1 MGGGAYADEGAL
13 STSGSLALARLMR
26 LASPALPVGAFGYS
40 QGLETAIQQG
50 WVRDEASLRAWILD
64 VLTFNLSQFEAP
76 LLRRVHRAWCA
87 RDLLRVEALNGELVA
102 ARETAELRAESQQMG
117 ASLRTLF
124 DATGEFD
131 TACLRSLHAVR
142 PLAFPTAFAFAAAQW
157 RIAESD
163 AVLGY
168 LFAWAENQAAAAMK
182 SMRLG
187 HVAAQRILGDVSVQ
201 LAALVEHMTDDDGM
215 LSNFAPALAIA
226 SSLHETQDSRVFRS

>member
-1 MGGGAYADEGAL
+1 MSGAPAHADPMRA
-13 STSGSLALARLMR
+13 SSSLALARLLR

-50 WVRDEASLRAWILD
+50 WVRDESSLRGWILD
-64 VLTFNLSQFEAP
+64 VLAFNLSRFEAT
-76 LLRRVHRAWCA
+76 LLRHAHRAWCA
-87 RDLLRVEALNGELVA
+87 GNFAHVVSLNAQLIA

-124 DATGEFD
+124 DATAEFEAAK
-131 TACLRSLHAVR
+131 TQMLHAMT

-157 RIAESD
+157 DIAERD

-187 HVAAQRILGDVSVQ
+187 HVAAQRILADVAVE
-201 LAALVEHMTDDDGM
+201 LATLVETMSDDEEM

>member
-1 MGGGAYADEGAL
+1 M
-13 STSGSLALARLMR
+13 STNASLALARLLR

-50 WVRDEASLRAWILD
+50 WVRDEASLRDWMLD
-64 VLTFNLSQFEAP
+64 VLVFSLSRFEAV
-76 LLRRVHRAWCA
+76 LLRRVYRAWCA
-87 RDLLRVEALNGELVA
+87 SDVVQVDALNGELIA

-131 TACLRSLHAVR
+131 ASHMRTLHAIA

-157 RIAESD
+157 SITECD

-187 HVAAQRILGDVSVQ
+187 HVAAQRILGQ
-201 LAALVEHMTDDDGM
+201 LAAELAALVERMADDDEM
-215 LSNFAPALAIA
+215 LSNYAPALAIA
-226 SSLHETQDSRVFRS
+226 SSLHEVQDSRVFRS

>member
-1 MGGGAYADEGAL
+1 MSAIAPL
-13 STSGSLALARLMR
+13 TLVRLLR

-50 WVRDEASLRAWILD
+50 WVRDEATLRSWILD
-64 VLTFNLSQFEAP
+64 VLAFNLSRFEAR
-76 LLRRVHRAWCA
+76 LLRRVHRAWCVG
-87 RDLLRVEALNGELVA
+87 DLMRVAALNAELIA
-102 ARETAELRAESQQMG
+102 ARETAELRAESLQMG

-131 TACLRSLHAVR
+131 GAQTRMLHALT

-157 RIAESD
+157 EIAERDS
-163 AVLGY
+163 VLGY
-168 LFAWAENQAAAAMK
+168 LFAWAENQAAGAMK

-187 HVAAQRILGDVSVQ
+187 HVAAQRILGDVAVE
-201 LAALVEHMTDDDGM
+201 LAMLVEEMSDDDAL

>member
-1 MGGGAYADEGAL
+1 MSAG
-13 STSGSLALARLMR
+13 TSLALTRLLR

-50 WVRDEASLRAWILD
+50 WVRDEPSLRAWIFD
-64 VLTFNLSQFEAP
+64 VLDFNLSRYEAP
-76 LLRRVHRAWCA
+76 LLRRVHRAWCVG
-87 RDLLRVEALNGELVA
+87 DLECVAALNAELIA

-131 TACLRSLHAVR
+131 AARTQALRAVS
-142 PLAFPTAFAFAAAQW
+142 PLAFATAFAFAAAQW
-157 RIAESD
+157 GIAERD

-187 HVAAQRILGDVSVQ
+187 HVAAQRILGDVSGL
-201 LAALVEHMTDDDGM
+201 LAELIERMPEDDDM